1 MDWHWYATVLI
12 LCILQREYA
21 KACDDDFK
29 RALLQDFEHLLD
41 NKLNPMN
48 IQMTQINDKLAT
60 IETKLE
66 LLEGTTANI
75 NTSTESLNGRNSE
88 LLVGTTGDINTSTE
102 GLNGRDN
109 ELSLGTAGDINTST
123 DDLNVRSSE
132 RQIAADV
139 VKKMQETLM
148 TKLDA
153 FDESISEIK
162 SASNDSFQE
171 LNNIKSFIEDNL
183 TIVKNDIS
191 IILDDVK
198 QVIFPIRDMAESIL
212 KIQQNTEYFKVPITE
227 LRYLEN
233 ESNALLKGIK
243 ERMEVYKVPSTE
255 IMTQSVNIIE
265 KIEDSN
271 RNRIETED
279 MMLNLLLM
287 LTAGVERCP
296 DGVFVST
303 QCFNAIRDHPCNWTE
318 AEKRCK
324 SQGLVLA
331 EPSDIAVVPLRRFLL
346 QRYGEA
352 TFWVNAKGHQR
363 KFMWG
368 RANKALEGDSSLWSP
383 GHPGDRV
390 TPLHCLSLL
399 SWEDDWRS
407 SPGQPYHSEECS
419 NSFNYPLC
427 ERLLQDTET
436 FKSPIK
442 KLEEFTSKKL
452 DSMEQKMIDSDE
464 FYRNSFE
471 KIFQDT
477 QLMKDP
483 VLALEQKLSTKMES
497 VKANIS
503 ATLEKCNTHRKKI
516 NLTAVLSTN
525 PDAFCLST
533 QCFLLMK
540 DVKTNWTNAVAK
552 CEERGFIL
560 AQPTDEVAVTLR
572 QYIHKKFGNKDS
584 WLGAK
589 SDGSNYVWQNGGK
602 LLMAD
607 NSLWF
612 SRNTNTGQC
621 LELDADQDP
630 PFHSTGCSNSGLNPL
645 CELI

>member
-1 MDWHWYATVLI
+1 
-12 LCILQREYA
+12 
-21 KACDDDFK
+21 
-29 RALLQDFEHLLD
+29 
-41 NKLNPMN
+41 MN
-48 IQMTQINDKLAT
+48 IQMTKMNDKLAT

-66 LLEGTTANI
+66 LLDGTA
-75 NTSTESLNGRNSE
+75 E
-88 LLVGTTGDINTSTE
+88 DINTSTE
-102 GLNGRDN
+102 GPNRRDS
-109 ELSLGTAGDINTST
+109 EVSLGTDEDIHTST
-123 DDLNVRSSE
+123 EGLNRRSSE
-132 RQIAADV
+132 SQITTDV
-139 VKKMQETLM
+139 VKKMQETLL

-162 SASNDSFQE
+162 SSNNDSFQE
-171 LNNIKSFIEDNL
+171 LHSIKSSIEENL

-243 ERMEVYKVPSTE
+243 ERMEASKVPSNE

-296 DGVFVST
+296 DGVFIST
-303 QCFNAIRDHPCNWTE
+303 QCFNTIIDHPGNWTK
-318 AEKRCK
+318 AEQRCQ

-331 EPSDIAVVPLRRFLL
+331 EPSDTAAVPLRRFLL

-368 RANKALEGDSSLWSP
+368 RANKALEGDNPLWSP

-399 SWEDDWRS
+399 AWEDDRKS

-419 NSFNYPLC
+419 NTFNYPLC
-427 ERLLQDTET
+427 ERILQDTET

-442 KLEEFTSKKL
+442 ILTEFTSKKL

-464 FYRNSFE
+464 FYRNTFE
-471 KIFQDT
+471 KILQDT
-477 QLMKDP
+477 QSMKDP
-483 VLALEQKLSTKMES
+483 VLAMGQKLSTNMES

-503 ATLEKCNTHRKKI
+503 ETLEKWNTHRNKI
-516 NLTAVLSTN
+516 NNLLSTN

-533 QCFLLMK
+533 QCFLFMI
-540 DVKTNWTNAVAK
+540 DADTDWAGAVAK
-552 CEERGFIL
+552 CEGRGLIL
-560 AQPTDEVAVTLR
+560 AQPTNEVAV
-572 QYIHKKFGNKDS
+572 
-584 WLGAK
+584 
-589 SDGSNYVWQNGGK
+589 
-602 LLMAD
+602 
-607 NSLWF
+607 
-612 SRNTNTGQC
+612 
-621 LELDADQDP
+621 P
-630 PFHSTGCSNSGLNPL
+630 
-645 CELI
+645 